1 MSEGPPL
8 EASHFSRVRPVSARH
23 SGVAGGMGNAMQEGD
38 FMDHEGSEE
47 GAHGGSDALHVPR
60 PPPRSTPALRRL
72 KIDPCLSTHL

>member
-1 MSEGPPL
+1 
-8 EASHFSRVRPVSARH
+8 
-23 SGVAGGMGNAMQEGD
+23 MGNAMQEGD